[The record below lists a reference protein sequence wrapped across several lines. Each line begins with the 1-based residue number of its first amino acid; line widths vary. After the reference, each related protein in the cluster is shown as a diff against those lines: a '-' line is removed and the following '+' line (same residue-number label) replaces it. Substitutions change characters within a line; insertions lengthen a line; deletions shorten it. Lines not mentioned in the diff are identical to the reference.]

1 MKRTLIA
8 FFFALLGMLT
18 CLGLGLLAY
27 LHPAEGWPVVNG
39 PFIGS
44 LEFNRL
50 LLPFILSALLMVLG
64 LGLLA
69 REYFR
74 KE

>member
-44 LEFNRL
+44 LQFNRL
-50 LLPFILSALLMVLG
+50 LLPFVLSALLMVLG
-64 LGLLA
+64 LGLLMW
-69 REYFR
+69 EYFR
-74 KE
+74 KD

>member
-1 MKRTLIA
+1 M
-8 FFFALLGMLT
+8 
-18 CLGLGLLAY
+18 
-27 LHPAEGWPVVNG
+27 VNG

-50 LLPFILSALLMVLG
+50 LLPFVLSALLMLMV